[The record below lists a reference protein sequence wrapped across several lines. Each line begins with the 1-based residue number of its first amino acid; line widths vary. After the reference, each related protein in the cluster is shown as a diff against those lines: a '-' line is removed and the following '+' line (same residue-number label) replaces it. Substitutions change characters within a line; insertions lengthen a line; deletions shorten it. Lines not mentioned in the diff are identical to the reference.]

1 MRGLQRQRGVAV
13 VTALLLTTLAISIV
27 ASLFWQQQ
35 VQVRSMENQRLH
47 LQTKWIL
54 RGALDW
60 ATLVLRQDGYDHPNY
75 TALDHVWATPLAE
88 TRLDQYIERERVQG
102 ENFNA
107 TLSGNIIDATS
118 RYNLTNLARDGQVD
132 LAQVRVFRRLLQNL
146 QLEAGLADRAARF
159 VASTQ
164 PLVPKED
171 VPGGT
176 DGSQPQPQAQPVRAG
191 PVTAMKLLQ
200 VDDLLAVQGVD
211 QAAVDKLRQFV
222 IVLPEQ
228 TPVNVNT
235 APAEV
240 LAAVLPKM
248 SVSGA
253 NALLARRKQAPW
265 NDFLKFRT
273 EVGEDELA
281 ADVADVKSSW
291 FLVDSRIQLDRAALN
306 AEALV
311 YRPLGG
317 FGLTVGGTQV
327 KWIRQN

>member
-1 MRGLQRQRGVAV
+1 
-13 VTALLLTTLAISIV
+13 
-27 ASLFWQQQ
+27 
-35 VQVRSMENQRLH
+35 
-47 LQTKWIL
+47 
-54 RGALDW
+54 
-60 ATLVLRQDGYDHPNY
+60 
-75 TALDHVWATPLAE
+75 
-88 TRLDQYIERERVQG
+88 
-102 ENFNA
+102 
-107 TLSGNIIDATS
+107 
-118 RYNLTNLARDGQVD
+118 
-132 LAQVRVFRRLLQNL
+132 
-146 QLEAGLADRAARF
+146 
-159 VASTQ
+159 
-164 PLVPKED
+164 
-171 VPGGT
+171 
-176 DGSQPQPQAQPVRAG
+176 
-191 PVTAMKLLQ
+191 MKLLQ
-200 VDDLLAVQGVD
+200 VDDLLAVPGFD
-211 QAAVDKLRQFV
+211 QAAVDKLRPFV

-240 LAAVLPKM
+240 LAAVLPKT